1 MDRAKSNRA
10 QASSAQNNDSPRR
23 SDLQHSFPAQIENAD
38 ASCKDQFSVCTAENN
53 AEVLVKIRPHQNRDA
68 TVNDDIRS
76 LLGTFDA
83 DTPTWNCLASSDH
96 TSRMAKDLILIP
108 LWEVGYVEQILLIF

>member
-1 MDRAKSNRA
+1 
-10 QASSAQNNDSPRR
+10 
-23 SDLQHSFPAQIENAD
+23 
-38 ASCKDQFSVCTAENN
+38 
-53 AEVLVKIRPHQNRDA
+53 
-68 TVNDDIRS
+68 